1 MLIPIII
8 RVAAAFALV
17 AVITSTTANAAI
29 TYPIDVPFLQAAIFF
44 MTGKEPPSDVKFD
57 SDKKAIVKDT
67 VLVPNKGAMSATWEI
82 AMRDDKPCILYA
94 ALLSPEEAFN
104 TINFMT
110 GEGNGGRRLEFNKL
124 PSPRAFSHNSS
135 GYVSF
140 DLPHETWCSYRTVR
154 ENGEVKLLKGSTT
167 CSTGISFQLN
177 ERWYRRIAALDY
189 IRANYCKGQP
199 EPAPQPRMPY

>member
-1 MLIPIII
+1 MNLLL
-8 RVAAAFALV
+8 AAAAMTML
-17 AVITSTTANAAI
+17 TASSASAAI
-29 TYPIDVPFLQAAIFF
+29 TYPIDVPFFQAAIFF
-44 MTGKEPPSDVKFD
+44 MTGKEPPNDVKFE

-67 VLVPNKGAMSATWEI
+67 VLVPNKGGMSATWEI
-82 AMRDDKPCILYA
+82 TMRDDKSRILYA
-94 ALLSPEEAFN
+94 VLLSPEEAFN

-124 PSPRAFSHNSS
+124 PSPRAFSYNSN

-154 ENGEVKLLKGSTT
+154 ENGEIKLLKGSST
-167 CSTGISFQLN
+167 CSTGISFRLN
-177 ERWYRRIAALDY
+177 EQWSRRIVALDY

>member
-1 MLIPIII
+1 MWKNLLL
-8 RVAAAFALV
+8 AAAAMTML
-17 AVITSTTANAAI
+17 TASSASAAI
-29 TYPIDVPFLQAAIFF
+29 TYPIDVPFFQAAIFF
-44 MTGKEPPSDVKFD
+44 MTGKEPPNDVKFE

-67 VLVPNKGAMSATWEI
+67 VLVPNKGGMSATWEI
-82 AMRDDKPCILYA
+82 TMRDDKPCILYA
-94 ALLSPEEAFN
+94 LLLSPEEAIN

-124 PSPRAFSHNSS
+124 PSPRAFSYNSN

-154 ENGEVKLLKGSTT
+154 ENGEIKLLKGSST
-167 CSTGISFQLN
+167 CSTGISFRLN
-177 ERWYRRIAALDY
+177 EQWSRRIVALDY

-199 EPAPQPRMPY
+199 EPAPQQRMPY